1 MKRTYQLAIAAIAAI
16 AILSATPALAV
27 EGALGRPISGASIN
41 PYAGVVPPAP
51 GWMLGISELYY
62 QGNIGG
68 GATIP
73 VGVNLTLDLDL
84 KASFTPI
91 TLTYIWDTHNPRWN
105 FASAIALPIVWI
117 EAEAD
122 VTIGP
127 LTGKRKEDE
136 FGLFDITLVPI
147 VASYHISQTEHL
159 SFGLTVWAP
168 TGKYDS
174 DDLANL
180 GLNKWTFIPTVA
192 YTKVFAKPNIEL
204 SASLGVHFSTENH
217 DTDYKDGILTDLEF
231 TVIKRFESGFGFGL
245 VGSWIDQ
252 LSDDDGGAADALG
265 GFSGR
270 AFGAGPIFTWS
281 TKIGEHHL
289 DLNARWVHEF
299 ENRNRLEG
307 DLFTLAATFK
317 F

>member
-1 MKRTYQLAIAAIAAI
+1 MKVPLLPVTAALALLTA
-16 AILSATPALAV
+16 SPAFAV
-27 EGALGRPISGASIN
+27 EGALGRPISGAGVN

-51 GWMLGISELYY
+51 GWIVGISELYY
-62 QGNIGG
+62 EGDIGG
-68 GATIP
+68 SGTVPI
-73 VGVNLTLDLDL
+73 GLNLTLDLEVN
-84 KASFTPI
+84 ASFTPI
-91 TLTYIWDTHNPRWN
+91 TLTYIWDTHDPHWN

-122 VTIGP
+122 VSVGP

-147 VASYHISQTEHL
+147 VASYHISQTEHV

-180 GLNKWTFIPTVA
+180 GLNKWTFIPTVS
-192 YTKVFAKPNIEL
+192 YTKIFPKQNIEF
-204 SASLGVHFSTENH
+204 SAALGVHLSTENH
-217 DTDYKDGILTDLEF
+217 DTDYQDGILTDFEF
-231 TVIKRFESGFGFGL
+231 TVIKRFGNGFGFGII
-245 VGSWIDQ
+245 GSWIEQ
-252 LSDDDGGAADALG
+252 LSDDEGGSADALD
-265 GFSGR
+265 GFEGR
-270 AFGAGPIFTWS
+270 AFGAGPILTYS
-281 TKIGEHHL
+281 TKIGDHSL

-299 ENRNRLEG
+299 ENKKRLEG
-307 DLFTLAATFK
+307 DLFAFAASFK